1 LPPDRVDELKRLQ
14 DRIDAATRA
23 ATPVTVR
30 QDGEAR
36 LANLLGQ
43 LNEAVTILEP
53 DGTWVYTSEAGTRIM
68 GYPKGEDIEGG
79 IFALLHPDDVGAAQT
94 ALAEVLDGTRAPDE
108 PIDLR
113 LRDIHGDYHIFENV
127 GINLIDHPV
136 VRGVVLTSR
145 DVTLQRLAEAQAR
158 ENVTTLMTL
167 LANLR
172 DAVVF
177 VNDDQRIVWINQA
190 ALDMLEIPGTPGE
203 LIGETSEVIR
213 SRSAMGFEDQA
224 AFRANLEQLY
234 ANWLPVYGDELRWQD
249 GRVFERDYLPVA
261 LEGDRRGH
269 MFVVRD
275 VTAQRAREQKRIE
288 QERSLRAAMEE
299 QNRALLELADMKSAF
314 FADVSHELKTPLSS
328 IVGFTELVLDD
339 DTPPDRLPE
348 FTRAIQ
354 RNAERL
360 LRVVEDL
367 LTAEKLES
375 GNIELEPQFADA
387 AEIVDNAAT
396 TFRPQA
402 AAAQVDL
409 HINADGERQVWADP
423 ARIDQLL
430 VNLLSNAI
438 KFTPQGGKVI
448 LRSHVSRRAW
458 LLDVIDT
465 GMGIPAEEQDRLFHR
480 FYRGSNAQGKI
491 AGTGLGLMICRSI
504 VELHGGAISLKSA
517 EGQGTTI
524 RIAIPNRD
532 EWGRATDAYVPR
544 PKPPEAT

>member
-1 LPPDRVDELKRLQ
+1 LPADRVDELNQVLQ
-14 DRIDAATRA
+14 RIEVATRA

-30 QDGEAR
+30 RDGEAR

-43 LNEAVTILEP
+43 LNEAVTILNA
-53 DGTWVYTSEAGTRIM
+53 DGTWAYTSEAGTRIL

-79 IFALLHPDDVGAAQT
+79 LYSLLHPDDAEPARV
-94 ALAEVLDGTRAPDE
+94 ALAGVLDGTRRPDE

-113 LRDIHGDYHIFENV
+113 LRDMNGEYHVFETV
-127 GINLIDHPV
+127 GINLISHPV
-136 VRGVVLTSR
+136 IQGVVLTAR
-145 DVTLQRLAEAQAR
+145 DVTRQRLAEAQAR
-158 ENVTTLMTL
+158 ENVTTLKTL

-177 VNDDQRIVWINQA
+177 LDDDQRIVWINQA
-190 ALDMLEIPGTPGE
+190 ALDMLQLDAAAES
-203 LIGETSEVIR
+203 LIGQSGEIIR
-213 SRSAMGFEDQA
+213 SSVANIEDQA

-234 ANWLPVYGDELRWQD
+234 AAWSPVYGDELRWHD

-261 LEGDRRGH
+261 LEGGRRGH
-269 MFVVRD
+269 LFVVRN
-275 VTAQRAREQKRIE
+275 VTEQRVREQKRVE
-288 QERSLRAAMEE
+288 EERAYRAAIEE

-328 IVGFTELVLDD
+328 IVGFTELLLDE

-348 FTRAIQ
+348 FTGAIQ

-367 LTAEKLES
+367 LMAEKLES
-375 GNIELEPQFADA
+375 GSIELEPQFADA
-387 AEIVDNAAT
+387 AEILENAAT

-402 AAAQVDL
+402 ATTQVDL
-409 HINADGERQVWADP
+409 HIAADGERLVWVDP
-423 ARIDQLL
+423 SRIDQLL

-438 KFTPQGGKVI
+438 KFTPAGGHVTVH
-448 LRSHVSRRAW
+448 SHVSRRAW

-465 GMGIPAEEQDRLFHR
+465 GIGIPSEEQGRLFHR

-532 EWGRATDAYVPR
+532 RWTRLDDA
-544 PKPPEAT
+544 

>member
-1 LPPDRVDELKRLQ
+1 LPGDRVDELKRLQ
-14 DRIDAATRA
+14 QRIDASTRA

-68 GYPKGEDIEGG
+68 GYPKGYDIDGG
-79 IFALLHPDDVGAAQT
+79 LFALLHPSDVDAAQT
-94 ALAEVLDGTRAPDE
+94 ALAEVLDGTRAPDA

-113 LRDIHGDYHIFENV
+113 LRDIHGAYHIFENV
-127 GINLIDHPV
+127 GINLVDHPV
-136 VRGVVLTSR
+136 IRGVVITSR
-145 DVTLQRLAEAQAR
+145 DVTYQRLAEAQAR
-158 ENVTTLMTL
+158 ETVTTLKTL

-172 DAVVF
+172 DSVVF
-177 VNDDQRIVWINQA
+177 VNDARRIVWINQA
-190 ALDMLEIPGTPGE
+190 SLDMLQIPGAAEE
-203 LIGETSEVIR
+203 LIGESADIIR
-213 SRSAMGFEDQA
+213 SRSAVGFEDQE
-224 AFRANLEQLY
+224 AFRANLDQLY
-234 ANWLPVYGDELRWQD
+234 ANWSPVYGDQLTWSD
-249 GRVFERDYLPVA
+249 GRVFERDYLPVP
-261 LEGDRRGH
+261 LEGGRRGH

-275 VTAQRAREQKRIE
+275 VTEQRAREQQRIE

-328 IVGFTELVLDD
+328 IVGFTELVLDE

-387 AEIVDNAAT
+387 AEILENAAT

-409 HINADGERQVWADP
+409 HIQADGERQVWVDP
-423 ARIDQLL
+423 VRIDQLL

-438 KFTPQGGKVI
+438 KFTPQGGKVT

-458 LLDVIDT
+458 LLDIIDT

-524 RIAIPNRD
+524 RIAIPNR
-532 EWGRATDAYVPR
+532 EHWARLTDVAGPA
-544 PKPPEAT
+544 PKPPEAI